1 MKTPTSKVLD
11 QKTSLLL
18 TQIYKNKGDIS
29 VLKVGIHGWRLIRF
43 QTI

>member
-18 TQIYKNKGDIS
+18 TQIYKNKEHFYVAAS
-29 VLKVGIHGWRLIRF
+29 
-43 QTI
+43 QC